1 MNGKSLAHAMLRSAS
16 LLAPAG
22 RRAEWLKEWRSE
34 LWYIPPDASA
44 RFCLGAFRD
53 AIWVRRNQPRPRHL
67 HLESPLSCLAFLA
80 GVASLALLI
89 AICLPAPELPDPP
102 GAHLTLRDLPG
113 GCLASLAMSLPW
125 LAAIWAAMGPAQC
138 WPRPGRLRL
147 ALFLL
152 LKLALVQPVFLTSF
166 IILLLTGPSLP
177 ILPQLLLSGTWGF
190 SLRWIL
196 HDQQRRC
203 PVCLRLLTE
212 PVRIGSASETFLEWY
227 GAESACSRGH
237 GLLQVPETSATYAG
251 ARQWLALDA
260 SWNDLFSEAAER
272 R

>member
-1 MNGKSLAHAMLRSAS
+1 MKGQPIAHAMLRLAS

-22 RRAEWLKEWRSE
+22 RRAEWLREWHSE
-34 LWYIPPDASA
+34 LWYIPPDAAA

-53 AIWVRRNQPRPRHL
+53 AIWVRRNQPRPCHS

-80 GVASLALLI
+80 GAASIALLL

-102 GAHLTLRDLPG
+102 GAHLTVRDFPG
-113 GCLASLAMSLPW
+113 GCAAMLGMSALFLPG
-125 LAAIWAAMGPAQC
+125 IWAAMGRNPYR
-138 WPRPGRLRL
+138 PRQGRVRR
-147 ALFLL
+147 AVFLM
-152 LKLALVQPVFLTSF
+152 LKLALIQPILLASF
-166 IILLLTGPSLP
+166 IILLITGPSLP
-177 ILPQLLLSGTWGF
+177 LLPQLLVFGAWGF
-190 SLRWIL
+190 TLRWVL
-196 HDQQRRC
+196 LDQQRRC

-237 GLLQVPETSATYAG
+237 GLLQAPETSATYAG

-260 SWNDLFSEAAER
+260 SWRDLFSEAAER